1 MVHSCKLQSA
11 VAAQASAR
19 LSAERLQ
26 RAVQLGQRE
35 SCGGASTVITYGSYD
50 VHTDR
55 SAALYG
61 RSGPYGSRMN
71 YHVPVTA
78 RMSRSCSVGYFCTL
92 AHKRLPGRLATW
104 APSPADHSELPHA
117 SPHPTRLHAHLAPH
131 RSPWLC
137 ARFTGLDCWYCSL
150 NNTRSR
156 SRMCAGYYVTRR

>member
-1 MVHSCKLQSA
+1 MPISISGVNRKPGMVHSCKLQSA
-11 VAAQASAR
+11 VAAQASSR

-71 YHVPVTA
+71 YHVTVTA
-78 RMSRSCSVGYFCTL
+78 RMSRMYVVS
-92 AHKRLPGRLATW
+92 LPF
-104 APSPADHSELPHA
+104 E
-117 SPHPTRLHAHLAPH
+117 
-131 RSPWLC
+131 
-137 ARFTGLDCWYCSL
+137 
-150 NNTRSR
+150 
-156 SRMCAGYYVTRR
+156 